1 MATLMLS
8 VMGVVAQFE
17 RTVIQERQREGIA
30 LAKKAG
36 KYKGRKRSLTPARIA
51 ELRKSVNAGKE
62 TKAAIARSF
71 GISRQTLYESM
82 RAA

>member
-1 MATLMLS
+1 ML
-8 VMGVVAQFE
+8 GAVAEFE
-17 RTVIQERQREGIA
+17 RALIRERQREGIA

-71 GISRQTLYESM
+71 GISRQTLYECM